1 MQIRICF
8 DTQHMFVMLMH
19 TILCNTSNN
28 GSSREISFTRD
39 KTGVK
44 PSTLERSLHRQCVR
58 RCISVDHRWIIF
70 HLITRQLLRADES
83 QGIKNLI
90 PHKNTSVLA
99 KKKVEV
105 QKSDCQILSMRIGRR
120 WENQWQRRWEAMVV
134 TARIVWRN
142 LLRRNFRKKS
152 SLSLVPAAAIT
163 RWEQSSNLRSLMI
176 SVAATESQEINLAG
190 K

>member
-44 PSTLERSLHRQCVR
+44 PSTLERSVHRQCVR

-83 QGIKNLI
+83 QGIKKPYSTQNLYDQT
-90 PHKNTSVLA
+90 HLSW
-99 KKKVEV
+99 
-105 QKSDCQILSMRIGRR
+105 QKEKSRFRNPIVKFYR
-120 WENQWQRRWEAMVV
+120 WESGGDGKINDRGGGKQWWSPRGLCEE
-134 TARIVWRN
+134 ISSDEISERN
-142 LLRRNFRKKS
+142 RLWVSCLPPPLPGGNRAVICGHWWFLWPPRNPRK
-152 SLSLVPAAAIT
+152 
-163 RWEQSSNLRSLMI
+163 
-176 SVAATESQEINLAG
+176 
-190 K
+190 

>member
-90 PHKNTSVLA
+90 PHKIFMIKHICPG
-99 KKKVEV
+99 KKKSRGSEIRLSNSIDENRAAMGKSMTEEV
-105 QKSDCQILSMRIGRR
+105 GSNGGHRADC
-120 WENQWQRRWEAMVV
+120 V
-134 TARIVWRN
+134 
-142 LLRRNFRKKS
+142 KKS
-152 SLSLVPAAAIT
+152 PPTKFPKEIVFESRACRRHYQVGT
-163 RWEQSSNLRSLMI
+163 EQ
-176 SVAATESQEINLAG
+176 
-190 K
+190 

>member
-142 LLRRNFRKKS
+142 LEEISSDEISERNRLWVSCLPPPLPGGNRAVICGHWWFLWPPRNPRK
-152 SLSLVPAAAIT
+152 
-163 RWEQSSNLRSLMI
+163 
-176 SVAATESQEINLAG
+176 
-190 K
+190 